1 MFQGSRA
8 ATVLA
13 GILLCG
19 AGALAQSG
27 TPVTNSYDAAIS
39 KQVTVNQCSMGEP
52 VALDGVLHVSYSVST
67 DSSGTNQFTV
77 TAAND
82 VTGSGQKTGIAYAA
96 SDSANYNSSTTDS
109 SADMT
114 VDLKSDLQPQGSAPG
129 LTLVQSLH
137 IVVDTSGNISAEVV
151 SNTTGCGS

>member
-1 MFQGSRA
+1 MFQGSIR
-8 ATVLA
+8 A
-13 GILLCG
+13 GILATLLLS
-19 AGALAQSG
+19 AAAALAQSSL
-27 TPVTNSYDAAIS
+27 TNSYDAAITN
-39 KQVTVNQCSMGEP
+39 QVTVNQCSIGEP

-67 DSSGTNQFTV
+67 DSSGVNQFTV

-82 VTGSGQKTGIAYAA
+82 VTGSGQKTGIAYVA
-96 SDSANYNSSTTDS
+96 SDSADYNFSTTDS

-114 VDLKSDLQPQGSAPG
+114 VELKSDLQPQGSAPG

-137 IVVDTSGNISAEVV
+137 IVVDVSGNVSAQVV